1 MTTHPLVQMH
11 PTPNHIAACIE
22 AEMDKINAP
31 VAVFEAIR
39 AGIKRACDEYD
50 QTPQS
55 KARW

>member
-1 MTTHPLVQMH
+1 MH